1 MVYASGALF
10 LFAGKPYASCFPS
23 PGSLTFR
30 YTDTQC
36 SKTLWLPLPWKLH
49 QHKTNKLHDS
59 KVIVNSLHI
68 HCTFEK
74 MLILNGNPLTIL
86 VKHKNVRTKAKI
98 SLYIIKHICLLSL
111 YLPLFFIC
119 YIANSYFS
127 TLTDVRK
134 KGKLQYSFVSG
145 EDITILKKKE
155 AKENG
160 DSMCKLLCPC
170 IVSLLRHH

>member
-1 MVYASGALF
+1 MIISLFASISDSYLLLWHISSISKFVCLSKPMVYASGALF

-111 YLPLFFIC
+111 YLPPFFISV
-119 YIANSYFS
+119 ILLI
-127 TLTDVRK
+127 LTFQ
-134 KGKLQYSFVSG
+134 L
-145 EDITILKKKE
+145 
-155 AKENG
+155 
-160 DSMCKLLCPC
+160 
-170 IVSLLRHH
+170 